1 MQEEGCGVAGIKR
14 LARRHSKRRVEM
26 PPPANE
32 LEAMLELHLEA
43 LLVKQYS
50 EQTIKAR
57 RDQFK
62 TFLRWCTDQGVNS
75 PSDITSALLERYG
88 GYLFYYRK
96 KNGEPLSFRTQ
107 HGMLVPLKGWLRWM
121 AREKYIVQN
130 AAVDLELPRLGRF
143 LPKHALTRDEAEAVL
158 EEPNT
163 GDARGLRDRA
173 LLETLY
179 STGMRRGECVQLKL
193 HDVDFNNGTVFI
205 HQGKGR
211 KDRVIPIGNRALR
224 WIEKYLAEVRP
235 LLVLE
240 PDDSS
245 LFLSFYGAAISRDH
259 LSGIVHDYVKAA
271 NIGKT
276 GGPHLLRHT
285 MATLMLEN
293 GAELRFLQEIL
304 GHESIST
311 TQIYTHVSIRQ
322 LKLVHSKTHPAERSA
337 KARSDT
343 TRYPSNQ
350 SSQSAIAP
358 PEVQTEHS

>member
-1 MQEEGCGVAGIKR
+1 MQENTSTIQDAKT
-14 LARRHSKRRVEM
+14 LARRHPRRKIAA

-32 LEAMLELHLEA
+32 LEATVELHLEA
-43 LLVKQYS
+43 LSVKQYS

-57 RDQFK
+57 RAQFK
-62 TFLRWCTDQGVNS
+62 VFLRWCADQGINN
-75 PSDITSALLERYG
+75 PREIKSDLLERYQE
-88 GYLFYYRK
+88 YIFYYRK

-107 HGMLVPLKGWLRWM
+107 HGMLVPLRGCFRWM

-130 AAVDLELPRLGRF
+130 PAVDLELPRLGRF
-143 LPKHALTRDEAEAVL
+143 LPKHALTRDEVERVL

-163 GDARGLRDRA
+163 TGARGLRDRA

-179 STGMRRGECVQLKL
+179 STGMRRGECAQLKL

-205 HQGKGR
+205 RQGKGR
-211 KDRVIPIGNRALR
+211 KDRVIPIGNRALH
-224 WIEKYLAEVRP
+224 WIEKYLIEVRP

-271 NIGKT
+271 NIGKA

-322 LKLVHSKTHPAERSA
+322 LKIVHSKTHPAERSMRT
-337 KARSDT
+337 RSDT
-343 TRYPSNQ
+343 TGPPATQIPQR
-350 SSQSAIAP
+350 AIP
-358 PEVQTEHS
+358 PPVTGIS

>member
-1 MQEEGCGVAGIKR
+1 MQENARIIPAVKT
-14 LARRHSKRRVEM
+14 LARRHPRRKIAA

-32 LEAMLELHLEA
+32 LEATVELHLEA
-43 LLVKQYS
+43 LSVKQYS

-57 RDQFK
+57 RAQFK
-62 TFLRWCTDQGVNS
+62 VFLRWCIDQGINC
-75 PSDITSALLERYG
+75 PRGIKSDLLERYQE
-88 GYLFYYRK
+88 YIFYYRK

-107 HGMLVPLKGWLRWM
+107 HGMLVPLRGWFRWM
-121 AREKYIVQN
+121 AREKYIGHN
-130 AAVDLELPRLGRF
+130 PAADLELPRLGRF
-143 LPKHALTRDEAEAVL
+143 LPKHALTRDEVERVL

-163 GDARGLRDRA
+163 CCARGLRDRA

-179 STGMRRGECVQLKL
+179 STGMRRGECTQLKL

-211 KDRVIPIGNRALR
+211 KDRVIPIGNRALH
-224 WIEKYLAEVRP
+224 WIEKYLTEVRP

-240 PDDSS
+240 ADDSS

-259 LSGIVHDYVKAA
+259 LSGIVHDYIKAA
-271 NIGKT
+271 TIGKV

-322 LKLVHSKTHPAERSA
+322 LKLVHSKTHPAERSVR
-337 KARSDT
+337 KRSDT
-343 TRYPSNQ
+343 AGHPA
-350 SSQSAIAP
+350 SQISQRAILP
-358 PEVQTEHS
+358 TITGTS

>member
-1 MQEEGCGVAGIKR
+1 MWENECGIAGAKR
-14 LARRHSKRRVEM
+14 LARRHTKRRIEI
-26 PPPANE
+26 PPPASE
-32 LEAMLELHLEA
+32 LEAMLELHFEA

-62 TFLRWCTDQGVNS
+62 VFVRWCADQGINS
-75 PSDITSALLERYG
+75 PRDISPALLERYRG
-88 GYLFYYRK
+88 HLFYYRK

-121 AREKYIVQN
+121 AREKYILQN
-130 AAVDLELPRLGRF
+130 PAVDLELPRLGRF
-143 LPKHALTRDEAEAVL
+143 LPKHALTRDEIESILA
-158 EEPNT
+158 EPNT

-179 STGMRRGECVQLKL
+179 STGMRRAECVQLKL
-193 HDVDFNNGTVFI
+193 HNVDFNNGTVFI

-211 KDRVIPIGNRALR
+211 KDRVIPIGNRALH
-224 WIEKYLAEVRP
+224 WIEKYLTEVRP

-259 LSGIVHDYVKAA
+259 LSGIVHEYVKAA
-271 NIGKT
+271 NIGKLV
-276 GGPHLLRHT
+276 GPHLLRHT

-304 GHESIST
+304 GHESIAT

-322 LKLVHSKTHPAERSA
+322 LKLVHSKTHPAERSLNP
-337 KARSDT
+337 RSMT
-343 TRYPSNQ
+343 SRAAA
-350 SSQSAIAP
+350 SQSLRAAITSP
-358 PEVQTEHS
+358 MTRIS

>member
-1 MQEEGCGVAGIKR
+1 MLEDASSIPGAKT
-14 LARRHSKRRVEM
+14 LARRHQTRRIEV

-32 LEAMLELHLEA
+32 LEVMVELHLAA
-43 LLVKQYS
+43 LSVKQYS

-57 RDQFK
+57 RDQFRV
-62 TFLRWCTDQGVNS
+62 FLRWCAVQGINS
-75 PSDITSALLERYG
+75 PRDITSALLE
-88 GYLFYYRK
+88 GYRGHLFYHRK
-96 KNGEPLSFRTQ
+96 KNGEPLDFRTQ
-107 HGMLVPLKGWLRWM
+107 HCMLVPLRGWFRWM
-121 AREKYIVQN
+121 AREKHIVQN
-130 AAVDLELPRLGRF
+130 PAADLELPRLGRF
-143 LPKHALTRDEAEAVL
+143 LPKHALTREEVESVLAV
-158 EEPNT
+158 PNT

-173 LLETLY
+173 ILETLY
-179 STGMRRGECVQLKL
+179 STGMRRGECAQLRL
-193 HDVDFNNGTVFI
+193 HDIDFKNGTVFI
-205 HQGKGR
+205 RQGKGR
-211 KDRVIPIGNRALR
+211 KDRVIPIGNRALD
-224 WIEKYLAEVRP
+224 WIVKYLTEVRP

-271 NIGKT
+271 NIQKV

-322 LKLVHSKTHPAERSA
+322 LKLVHSKTHPAERCV
-337 KARSDT
+337 KPRSDAP
-343 TRYPSNQ
+343 RPAASQ
-350 SSQSAIAP
+350 SSSSAIIRP
-358 PEVQTEHS
+358 